1 MIERNWKKY
10 YTKQEMLERW
20 EKLIRKN
27 ADKLVLELRKRR
39 AEKFKS
45 GSEVIFSNKGELC
58 IK

>member
-1 MIERNWKKY
+1 
-10 YTKQEMLERW
+10 MLERW